1 MKSKPNVRDVRLA
14 MNSGF
19 TANKSGAIIPIA
31 AMERMTE
38 NGQKKSYELK
48 PLNEKKRRVDL
59 KDVALSRFEYVRAR
73 STSMELTTRLDDC
86 ISMLTGRSGEDTV
99 KRTVTVETSRNSS
112 CKQPR
117 RRQMTLYGQWLLKL
131 AMKAGDQ
138 SRTAPGASPA
148 KIDLSL

>member
-1 MKSKPNVRDVRLA
+1 MKRKPNVRAVRLA

-59 KDVALSRFEYVRAR
+59 KDVVLSRFEYVRAR
-73 STSMELTTRLDDC
+73 STSMELTTRLDGC
-86 ISMLTGRSGEDTV
+86 ISMLTGRSGET
-99 KRTVTVETSRNSS
+99 
-112 CKQPR
+112 Q
-117 RRQMTLYGQWLLKL
+117 
-131 AMKAGDQ
+131 
-138 SRTAPGASPA
+138 
-148 KIDLSL
+148 